1 MIKIKELLTAQD
13 KSMYKL
19 ARDIGVY
26 DKTLKRIVSNEGM
39 VKERTAILI
48 CKYFGVDIK
57 DVEEFQ
63 CLYGNGDNFKV
74 NKKKRK
80 PVQGLKKKLKE
91 KSKVYKEVV
100 KQDPCPN
107 HNCPFCK
114 KDLCTNDI
122 VNKGI
127 AGCMNKGVA
136 KKESKNQMLDKHG
149 RVNITINY
157 KKTQRLIEEGVL
169 IFE

>member
-1 MIKIKELLTAQD
+1 MIKIKDLLTTQD
-13 KSMYKL
+13 KSLYKL
-19 ARDIGVY
+19 AREIGVY
-26 DKTLKRIVSNEGM
+26 DKTLKRIVNEEGK
-39 VKERTAILI
+39 VKERTALLI
-48 CKYFGVDIK
+48 CKYFGLDIK
-57 DVEEFQ
+57 DIEEFQ
-63 CLYGNGDNFKV
+63 YVYGNSDNYSV
-74 NKKKRK
+74 NCKKKSQSK
-80 PVQGLKKKLKE
+80 GDKKTEIKE
-91 KSKVYKEVV
+91 EKEVV

-114 KDLCTNDI
+114 KDICTNDI

-169 IFE
+169 VFE

>member
-26 DKTLKRIVSNEGM
+26 DKTLKRIVNNEGM
-39 VKERTAILI
+39 VKERTALLI

-74 NKKKRK
+74 NKKRK

-91 KSKVYKEVV
+91 KVKLRKKLLSKILV
-100 KQDPCPN
+100 
-107 HNCPFCK
+107 
-114 KDLCTNDI
+114 LIII
-122 VNKGI
+122 VLS
-127 AGCMNKGVA
+127 A
-136 KKESKNQMLDKHG
+136 KKTYAPM
-149 RVNITINY
+149 T
-157 KKTQRLIEEGVL
+157 
-169 IFE
+169 

>member
-1 MIKIKELLTAQD
+1 MVTVKELISASD
-13 KSMYKL
+13 KKLRTL
-19 ARDIGVY
+19 AREIGVY
-26 DKTLKRIVSNEGM
+26 DATLKRIAEGGRA
-39 VKERTAILI
+39 KKNTALSI

-57 DVEEFQ
+57 NVENFQ
-63 CLYGNGDNFKV
+63 YLYGQRKEASDKKNQSTG
-74 NKKKRK
+74 KKKTEA
-80 PVQGLKKKLKE
+80 KKKIK
-91 KSKVYKEVV
+91 KEVV

-114 KDLCTNDI
+114 KDICTNDI

-169 IFE
+169 VFE

>member
-26 DKTLKRIVSNEGM
+26 DKTLKRIVNNEGT
-39 VKERTAILI
+39 VKERTALLI

-57 DVEEFQ
+57 EVEEFQ

-74 NKKKRK
+74 NKKKKTSPR
-80 PVQGLKKKLKE
+80 VKKEVKRE
-91 KSKVYKEVV
+91 SKVDKEVV

-114 KDLCTNDI
+114 NDFCTNDI
-122 VNKGI
+122 VNSGR

-157 KKTQRLIEEGVL
+157 KKTQSLIEEGVL